1 MNLETDEHEKK
12 MQESLDRFSVTWIKI
27 VGIVGILMG
36 LIIIG
41 VFWYWLLSKLF

>member
-1 MNLETDEHEKK
+1 MNLQPDDHEKK

-36 LIIIG
+36 LIILG